1 MLMGPLRE
9 RWASTDGLE
18 IDLQDT
24 EPGVKLK
31 IDKVGVR
38 GVRTRFPIRSP
49 LGTFIYEVEVDAYVE
64 LPPEKRGV
72 HMSRNIEAFAEAIF
86 EARGEEHATIEA
98 IMANIARKLLEKHD
112 YTSRAEVVVRTAYF
126 PDAGPGRGITEPV
139 DVRLKVVISREGEE
153 MRELSIS
160 LMGFTVCPCAQMT
173 FSAREGT
180 EPHKSP
186 SHTQRARLT
195 VAITTRGAGA
205 IPRIDELAELLR
217 EPFSAPVL
225 SLLKRKDEYEVIRD
239 AFKRPRFV
247 EDVVRS
253 AVELVRDYLMAKGLP
268 GDTFV
273 RVEAESYESIHP
285 YNAYALRE
293 AYLRDLSGEK

>member
-1 MLMGPLRE
+1 MKLR
-9 RWASTDGLE
+9 
-18 IDLQDT
+18 
-24 EPGVKLK
+24 

-86 EARGEEHATIEA
+86 EARSEEHATIEG

-112 YTSRAEVVVRTAYF
+112 YTRRAEVVVRTAYF
-126 PDAGPGRGITEPV
+126 PDTRPGKGIAEPV
-139 DVRLKVVISREGEE
+139 DVGLRVILSREGEE
-153 MRELSIS
+153 VRELSVS

-173 FSAREGT
+173 FSLREGT
-180 EPHKSP
+180 ELHKSP

-195 VAITTRGAGA
+195 VLIAARGTGA

-217 EPFSAPVL
+217 EAFSAPVVP
-225 SLLKRKDEYEVIRD
+225 LLKRKDEYEIVRD
-239 AFKRPRFV
+239 GFRRPRFV

-253 AVELVRDYLMAKGLP
+253 ALELVRDYLLARGFP
-268 GDTFV
+268 GDTFI

-285 YNAYALRE
+285 YNAYAMRE
-293 AYLRDLSGEK
+293 AYLGELAKKRPSPSQNTTQRE

>member
-1 MLMGPLRE
+1 MGALRE
-9 RWASTDGLE
+9 RWASTADHE
-18 IDLQDT
+18 VDLQDS
-24 EPGVKLK
+24 EPGVKLR

-64 LPPEKRGV
+64 LPPEKRGA

-98 IMANIARKLLEKHD
+98 ILANIARKLLEKHD
-112 YTSRAEVVVRTAYF
+112 YTRRAEVAVKTAYF

-139 DVRLKVVISREGEE
+139 DVRLKVVLSREGDEV
-153 MRELSIS
+153 RELSIS
-160 LMGFTVCPCAQMT
+160 LLGFTVCPCAQMT
-173 FSAREGT
+173 FSVREGT
-180 EPHKSP
+180 ELHRSP

-217 EPFSAPVL
+217 EAFSAPVL

-239 AFKRPRFV
+239 AFRRPMFV

-253 AVELVRDYLMAKGLP
+253 AVELVRDYLTARGFP
-268 GDTFV
+268 GDTFI

-285 YNAYALRE
+285 YNAYAMRE
-293 AYLRDLSGEK
+293 AYLGELGEEA